1 MRISDWSS
9 DVCSSDLTGLD
20 LDRHLVGGA
29 TDSTAL
35 DLELGLDV
43 LDRPLQRGDG
53 LGTRLLLDGLE
64 GRVDDALGGG
74 ALAPDEDLVD
84 DLRDQH
90 RSVDRIGHQL
100 TARCGTLARH
110 PRKDRK
116 STRLNSSN

>member
-1 MRISDWSS
+1 MIRRPPRY
-9 DVCSSDLTGLD
+9 T
-20 LDRHLVGGA
+20 R
-29 TDSTAL
+29 TDTLFPYTTLFRS
-35 DLELGLDV
+35 
-43 LDRPLQRGDG
+43 
-53 LGTRLLLDGLE
+53 LLDGLE

-110 PRKDRK
+110 PRTPSWRR
-116 STRLNSSN
+116 SGYGPACGPSHPRCRGCRG